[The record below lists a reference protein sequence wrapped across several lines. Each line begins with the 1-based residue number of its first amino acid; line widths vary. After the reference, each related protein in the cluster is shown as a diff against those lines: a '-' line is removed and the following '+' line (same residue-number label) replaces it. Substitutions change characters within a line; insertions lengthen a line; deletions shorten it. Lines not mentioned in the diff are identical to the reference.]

1 MQCQLSDISLIQCH
15 IHITHLF
22 NAPTAKSD
30 QPTPAAPGGATV
42 EQRAQPDTEEQRMQ
56 PAMAAPAVAREEQR
70 AQPTTAS
77 PAAERM
83 AKEMVTTARTL
94 GEQLEHHAVTE
105 GDGNCFFHALLDQVR
120 NRPEVSQ
127 LIPQN
132 VAASGA
138 LTDHL
143 TLRRAVVD
151 FARAKVDDPGLLGM
165 SENGFA
171 GFLKAQARPSTFAEG
186 CVIEFAAVF
195 LGVDIWLISDQ
206 NTTASPYTKMSSL
219 RAAEA
224 HIVLGYIPGLHFQSL
239 YPIGQV
245 TTGSIADEPPAKKTR
260 LSDADRKRL
269 ARAVESEDARK
280 SRLAEMARRQ
290 AESRQAESSA
300 IREERLAA
308 DALHKAQARQ
318 VESSPERAQRLT
330 GNARRNSQTR
340 QAETPA
346 EREQRLTGNASRM
359 SQTRQAETPA
369 ARQQRLA
376 AAAEAMSQLR
386 DSRRSQ
392 VSTPSD
398 AMDDAEAA
406 EPPRPS
412 FWDHGM
418 EFHKSMAARKFHIC
432 DTCSEIDFIEVDDSR
447 YRCKRCIKDPITFS
461 AENNMDPG
469 PVPHE
474 LAGLSPTEQ
483 LLISIFIPM
492 MTVVRLPRGG
502 QYGFRGNVINLPQD
516 LPSLVTC
523 LPRRVTDTDIIVVR
537 KQGQNNTHH
546 DFRVRRNVVHGALL
560 WLKQNNPRYGH
571 IDISD
576 DNLHL
581 LPEDD
586 IVDVRSMDES
596 DAAARAAAELMS
608 AVEDAA
614 SSDDDVPAEMASSF
628 VPLNIP
634 QPTETAT
641 VEALLE
647 PIQWPTVTDR
657 PVNEFET
664 DGYVTGCF
672 PTLLPTG
679 CADLRPMGG
688 RDKRVPEAAY
698 FRHLLRY
705 KDQRFAQNPR
715 FVYFAYNTLLRH
727 RVLATGRMYLRQHP
741 ESTGLT
747 LEQVKQMPEAE
758 RRQLARSVVRF
769 GGHQRGSQ
777 QYWSAQRQYLVS
789 LIDQLGTPHCF
800 FTLSAA
806 DMQWPDLQGYLRQFG
821 GVQTPSAAVANNPL
835 ICTWYMYERVSLFI
849 ETFLRDVLSFEDFFA
864 RNEFQARGSLHT
876 HGVAY
881 LREGKDVAEVVRL
894 AETFPDRL
902 AEYVDGLVTAWHPA
916 PPVPGQ
922 PFVPPVPHPCA
933 KRFEDVDDFES
944 DYESLVNCVQRHTRC
959 ATGYCLRKKRG
970 SDVAECRFGYPKDL
984 ADTTTVTVN
993 RSDNDKVEV
1002 TVEPRR
1008 NDPLL
1013 NCHNRAIVQ
1022 TWRGNV
1028 DFQLIHD
1035 RRKVVEYLAK
1045 YISKA
1050 EPVSKDFKDL
1060 LDAAIRG
1067 TDASAECATTAAI
1080 QRLLIKAVCERDIS
1094 AQEVCHLVLELPLVL
1109 CSRQFHVLAV
1119 DGGVDGHGRL
1129 TVERELASGTARKCD
1144 LDKYVA
1150 RDPEREALSMV
1161 EYFKKH
1167 YRTRRNSRGGERDA
1181 VRRKELIV
1189 RVVPRLVACPSDP
1202 EKHIRFCRQ
1211 QLVLHKP
1218 FRQVE
1223 QLTAGYADA
1232 IDAYNAW
1239 IQSQESS
1246 ESDADIEAEVANY
1259 QHDSEDEP
1267 VDDDDAPDQV
1277 QPRPGDEWI
1286 YLLRRGV
1293 CDEQDNVEQMCQDY
1307 MDYDWA
1313 APAASYDVVA
1323 ADTFVTDQRRT
1334 AGAVGDVPHVSAD
1347 SLVGN
1352 QREAFDLVSSHAEGH
1367 DAEPLRAI
1375 FSGTAGTGKS
1385 HLIHAVRSH
1394 LGDRCKVVAPTGVAA
1409 FNVSGTTAHH
1419 LFHLPVQKA
1428 CPFAPLS
1435 GASLRNLQDEHDG
1448 VFYYIIDEMSMIGC
1462 RTLGMID
1469 ERLRQAFPN
1478 AADQVFGG
1486 RSVILVGDFGQ
1497 LPPVCDAPLWSEPST
1512 SRPLDK
1518 RGQSAFSMFHTAVV
1532 LDRVVRQAGDTEFS
1546 NALLRLR
1553 NAETTDADYKL
1564 FTERF
1569 VDSLFEDEAF
1579 QSAVRLY
1586 PTHGKERAYNKAKL
1600 NQLHCR
1606 TNPLA
1611 RILAEHRPDVAS
1623 ARKAEP
1629 EDAGGLVKQLVLAR
1643 DARVMLT
1650 NNLWVDAGLVNG
1662 CVGHVVDIVYSGD
1675 KRPPALPDFVVC
1687 RFPQY
1692 RGPAYSGPNTVPIK
1706 PVQRT
1711 WKHDSQMLSR
1721 IQLPLAL
1728 AWAITIHKSQGLT
1741 LDKAVVDIGKKEFA
1755 PGQSF
1760 VAISRVRSSAH
1771 LRLHSFDKDRL
1782 TKLANNQ
1789 SVQKRK
1795 NMDTRLRQM
1804 ALRRHE

>member
-1 MQCQLSDISLIQCH
+1 MAGPKA
-15 IHITHLF
+15 
-22 NAPTAKSD
+22 NSD
-30 QPTPAAPGGATV
+30 QPAPAAPGVATV
-42 EQRAQPDTEEQRMQ
+42 EQRAQ

-77 PAAERM
+77 SAAERM
-83 AKEMVTTARTL
+83 AKQMVATARTL

-105 GDGNCFFHALLDQVR
+105 GDGNCFYHALVDQVR
-120 NRPEVSQ
+120 NRPEVSE
-127 LIPQN
+127 LILQN
-132 VAASGA
+132 VTASGA

-151 FARAKVDDPGLLGM
+151 FVEAKVEDPFLFGM
-165 SENGFA
+165 SDNEFA
-171 GFLKAQARPSTFAEG
+171 GFLEAQARPSTFAEDR
-186 CVIEFAAVF
+186 VIEYTALF
-195 LGVDIWLISDQ
+195 LGVDIWLISEQ
-206 NTTASPYTKMSSL
+206 NTTASPYTKVSSG

-224 HIVLGYIPGLHFQSL
+224 HIVLGYIPGVHFQSL

-245 TTGSIADEPPAKKTR
+245 TTGSVADEPPAKKSR

-280 SRLAEMARRQ
+280 SRLAGVARQQ
-290 AESRQAESSA
+290 AERRQAESSA
-300 IREERLAA
+300 IRDERLAA
-308 DALHKAQARQ
+308 HALHMAQARQ
-318 VESSPERAQRLT
+318 AESSPKREQRLT
-330 GNARRNSQTR
+330 GNASRMSQTR

-346 EREQRLTGNASRM
+346 EREQRLTADSQRK

-398 AMDDAEAA
+398 AVDDAQTA

-418 EFHKSMAARKFHIC
+418 QFHKSMAARKFHVC

-560 WLKQNNPRYGH
+560 WLKQNNPCYRH

-576 DNLHL
+576 DNLNL

-586 IVDVRSMDES
+586 IADVRSMDES
-596 DAAARAAAELMS
+596 DADARAAAELLS

-614 SSDDDVPAEMASSF
+614 CDDDDLLAEMASSF

-641 VEALLE
+641 VEASLE
-647 PIQWPTVTDR
+647 PIQWPTVIDR
-657 PVNEFET
+657 PVNEFDT
-664 DGYVTGCF
+664 NGYVTGCF

-679 CADLRPMGG
+679 SADLRPMEG

-741 ESTGLT
+741 ESAGLT

-769 GGHQRGSQ
+769 GGHLRGSQ
-777 QYWSAQRQYLVS
+777 QYWSSQRQYLVS
-789 LIDQLGTPHCF
+789 LIEQLGTPHCF

-806 DMQWPDLQGYLRQFG
+806 DMQWPDLQDYLRQFG
-821 GVQTPSAAVANNPL
+821 GVQTPSAAVANNPA
-835 ICTWYMYERVSLFI
+835 ICTWYMHERVSLFI
-849 ETFLRDVLSFEDFFA
+849 ETFLRDVLSLEDFYL
-864 RNEFQARGSLHT
+864 RHEYQCRGSLHT
-876 HGVAY
+876 HGVGY

-970 SDVAECRFGYPKDL
+970 SDVAECRFGYPKEL

-993 RSDNDKVEV
+993 RSDSGTVEV

-1050 EPVSKDFKDL
+1050 EPVSKDFKAL
-1060 LDAAIRG
+1060 LDAAIRR
-1067 TDASAECATTAAI
+1067 TDASSECSTTAAI

-1094 AQEVCHLVLELPLVL
+1094 AQEVCHHVLELPLVL
-1109 CSRQFHVLAV
+1109 CSRQFHVLAIDGSV
-1119 DGGVDGHGRL
+1119 DEHGRL

-1150 RDPEREALSMV
+1150 RDPERETLSMV

-1202 EKHIRFCRQ
+1202 ERHIRFCRQ
-1211 QLVLHKP
+1211 QLVLHKA

-1246 ESDADIEAEVANY
+1246 EPDADIEAEAANY
-1259 QHDSEDEP
+1259 QRDSEDES
-1267 VDDDDAPDQV
+1267 VDDDDAPHQV
-1277 QPRPGDEWI
+1277 QPRPGDEWM
-1286 YLLRRGV
+1286 YLLRHGV

-1307 MDYDWA
+1307 LDYDWA

-1323 ADTFVTDQRRT
+1323 ADTFVTDQRRA
-1334 AGAVGDVPHVSAD
+1334 AGAVGDVTHVSAD

-1409 FNVSGTTAHH
+1409 FNVSGTTVHH

-1428 CPFAPLS
+1428 IPFAPLS
-1435 GASLRNLQDEHDG
+1435 GASLRNLQEEHAG
-1448 VFYYIIDEMSMIGC
+1448 VFYYVIDEMSMIGC

-1497 LPPVCDAPLWSEPST
+1497 LPPVCDAALWSEPST

-1518 RGQSAFSMFHTAVV
+1518 RGQSAFSTFHTAVV

-1564 FTERF
+1564 FAERF
-1569 VDSLFEDEAF
+1569 ENDLVEDEAF

-1586 PTHGKERAYNKAKL
+1586 PKHDKEREYNDLKL
-1600 NQLHCR
+1600 KKLHCR

-1629 EDAGGLVKQLVLAR
+1629 DDAGGLVKQLLLAR

-1687 RFPQY
+1687 RFPEY
-1692 RGPAYSGPNTVPIK
+1692 RGPAYAGPNTVPIK

-1728 AWAITIHKSQGLT
+1728 AWAVTIHKSQGLT
-1741 LDKAVVDIGKKEFA
+1741 LDKAVVDIGGTEFA

-1760 VAISRVRSSAH
+1760 VAISRVRSSAD
-1771 LRLHSFDKDRL
+1771 LRLKWFAKDRL
-1782 TKLANNQ
+1782 TKLANNT
-1789 SVQKRK
+1789 SLQKRK

-1804 ALRRHE
+1804 SLRRHE